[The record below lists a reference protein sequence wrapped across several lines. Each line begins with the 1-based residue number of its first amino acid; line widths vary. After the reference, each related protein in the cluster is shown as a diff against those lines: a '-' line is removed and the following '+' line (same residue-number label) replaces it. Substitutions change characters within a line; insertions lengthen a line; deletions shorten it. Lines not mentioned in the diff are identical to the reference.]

1 MEEKPYTSYE
11 FGPFRLLPFERL
23 LLRDN
28 QPVALAPRVF
38 DTLLVF
44 VQNSGRLLSKDELM
58 QLVWGE
64 RIVEESN
71 LTQNIFIL
79 RKLLGETPHDHHYL
93 VTIPLHGY
101 RFVAQVRKGHEGHE
115 GHGSAVAE
123 NDVAQTSAA
132 RSAGATAIAV
142 LPFTVLGSPSS
153 EPFEG
158 IGIADTLITK
168 LSKLKQLIVRP
179 VTAVLKYAEAG
190 QDLLAIGAEL
200 QVAAVLEGSLQ
211 RAGDR
216 LRVNARL
223 VELDSGTTLWADK
236 FDDHLTDIF
245 AVQDLIAVHI
255 AEALELELSVEERRH
270 LAQSHTRNLEAYQ
283 LYIKGRY
290 FWDSRTEQGLF
301 KGIEYAERVIKLDA
315 HDALAYVGLADS
327 YALLGEYLY
336 LSPQEAFP
344 KAKAAAERA
353 LELDPANA
361 QAHASLGEVA
371 FFYEWDWRAAER
383 HYLKSI
389 ALDPHYASAHHW
401 YAWFLMAMGRLDEA
415 RDSITQAQRSDPGSL
430 TLNTV
435 LGLPSYYG
443 RRYEM
448 AVEQYRET
456 LEMNPDFAQARYC
469 LASALTHQGHYDEAI
484 AEYQQVRPL
493 YEQQAASLQAF
504 TYAVAGQKEKAQ
516 GVLEDLR
523 RLSEQRYVSP
533 YLEAVI
539 HTGLGDKESA
549 LLKLEEAFQQR
560 AAWMVFLNIDPFL
573 ERLRSE
579 PSFAG
584 LLQRVGFST

>member
-1 MEEKPYTSYE
+1 MMEEKPYTSYE

-23 LLRDN
+23 LLRDDR
-28 QPVALAPRVF
+28 PVALAPRVF

-101 RFVAQVRKGHEGHE
+101 RFVAQVRKSHE
-115 GHGSAVAE
+115 GHGSAGAE
-123 NDVAQTSAA
+123 NYVAQADPA
-132 RSAGATAIAV
+132 RRGATAIAV

-179 VTAVLKYAEAG
+179 VTAVLKYAEMG

-223 VELDSGTTLWADK
+223 VQLNSGATLWADK
-236 FDDHLTDIF
+236 FDDKFTDIF

-255 AEALELELSVEERRH
+255 AQALELELSVEERRH
-270 LAQSHTRNLEAYQ
+270 LAQSHTTNLEAYQ

-301 KGIEYAERVIKLDA
+301 KGIEYAERVTELDA
-315 HDALAYVGLADS
+315 DDALAYVGLADS

-336 LSPQEAFP
+336 LSPQAAFP

-353 LELDPANA
+353 LKLDPSNA

-389 ALDPHYASAHHW
+389 AIDPHYASAHHW

-415 RDSITQAQRSDPGSL
+415 GASITQAQRLDPGSL

-435 LGLPSYYG
+435 LGLPFYYG

-469 LASALTHQGHYDEAI
+469 LASALTHLGQYDEAI

-504 TYAVAGQKEKAQ
+504 TYAVAGQPEKAR
-516 GVLEDLR
+516 GVLEELR

-533 YLEAVI
+533 YLEAII
-539 HTGLGDKESA
+539 HTGLGDAESA
-549 LLKLEEAFQQR
+549 LLKLEEAFQER
-560 AAWMVFLNIDPFL
+560 AAWMVFLNVDPFL
-573 ERLRSE
+573 ERLRPE

-584 LLQRVGFST
+584 LLQRVGFSA